1 MSQFRVMR
9 WNVENLFDVGDED
22 GPDTQAE
29 LKAKIESL
37 RSVIDEQKPHV
48 LGLQEIGSE
57 AALGRLQAALK
68 TPMPYRAVAAPDER
82 GIRVAFLSRRVLHDP
97 IQIRPFPG
105 GLLPV
110 QVGDDPPG
118 PDGPRTMNLM
128 GRAALQVTVRANGRD
143 VHLVNTH
150 LKSKLLTFPGGFSPA
165 DEDQR
170 ARFAAYALYRRASE
184 ATTLRTH
191 LDALLAGQGQT
202 RPVILL
208 GDMND
213 EPDAAT
219 TLILNGPPGSEIGS
233 VGFDQPDQGDGD
245 RMWNTAQLIEETK
258 RFSRLYRGRME
269 LIDHIFVSHFLVT
282 GTRTVEV
289 TTVTAPQG
297 MPSIE
302 DDPNARIGKPGSD
315 HAALVA
321 TFDF

>member
-1 MSQFRVMR
+1 MT

-29 LKAKIESL
+29 LKAKVESL

-57 AALGRLQAALK
+57 SALGKLQAALK
-68 TPMPYRAVAAPDER
+68 TPMPHKAVAAPDER
-82 GIRVAFLSRRVLHDP
+82 GIRVAFISRRVLHAP

-143 VHLVNTH
+143 VHVINAH
-150 LKSKLLTFPGGFSPA
+150 LKSKLLTFPGGFTPV

-170 ARFAAYALYRRASE
+170 ARFAAFALYRRSSE
-184 ATTLRTH
+184 ATTLRVY
-191 LDALLAGQGQT
+191 LDGLLTGGG
-202 RPVILL
+202 REKPVILM

-245 RMWNTAQLIEETK
+245 RMWNTAALIPEPL
-258 RFSRLYRGRME
+258 RFTRLYRGRME
-269 LIDHIFVSHFLVT
+269 LIDHIFVSHFLVS
-282 GTRTVEV
+282 GTRIVEV
-289 TTVTAPQG
+289 TTVTAAQG
-297 MPSIE
+297 MPSI
-302 DDPNARIGKPGSD
+302 DDNPNERIGEPGSD
-315 HAALVA
+315 HAAVVA